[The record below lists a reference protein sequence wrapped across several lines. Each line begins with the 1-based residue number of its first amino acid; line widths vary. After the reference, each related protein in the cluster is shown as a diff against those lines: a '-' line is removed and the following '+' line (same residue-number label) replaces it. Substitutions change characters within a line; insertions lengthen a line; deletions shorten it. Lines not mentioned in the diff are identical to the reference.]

1 MKPSFVKTVL
11 IGYQLKVSDPNDF
24 IKRLLPPHYW
34 PKCCL
39 LNLTEINECNSTTNK
54 HKCAHICVNTVGS
67 YACACRTGH
76 KLEMDGLTC
85 KEGNHYTWCKVLNSG
100 RTPLTLKYRWQ
111 FAPNWY
117 KSVRPSRLIIG
128 LLSSIISL
136 KSILSRDEVWGRN
149 IVTEQN
155 IKAKRNKVKDYWR
168 IPISRDYFFNP
179 LHSEVIN
186 M

>member
-1 MKPSFVKTVL
+1 MKPSFVKIVL
-11 IGYQLKVSDPNDF
+11 IEYQLKVSDPNDF

-85 KEGNHYTWCKVLNSG
+85 KEGNHYTWCKVQNSG

-111 FAPNWY
+111 FAPNWC

-128 LLSSIISL
+128 PLSSIINPNP
-136 KSILSRDEVWGRN
+136 KIYPVKGRGLR
-149 IVTEQN
+149 
-155 IKAKRNKVKDYWR
+155 AKHRNWTKYQSKTKQSKR
-168 IPISRDYFFNP
+168 LLANP
-179 LHSEVIN
+179 HITGLFL
-186 M
+186 